1 VAGFFLVDNSAYSRQ
16 VRFEQVRGAINRYRN
31 EGIECTCL
39 STRLEILHSTRDG
52 RSYESVAELLN
63 QYYYL
68 PINENVE
75 AEALHIQRRLWLEH
89 KPRAANPIDVL
100 IAAIAVEHDA
110 TVLHYDQ
117 DFEFIAQVEPYF
129 SQQAVA
135 EFGSLA

>member
-1 VAGFFLVDNSAYSRQ
+1 M
-16 VRFEQVRGAINRYRN
+16 
-31 EGIECTCL
+31 CL

-52 RSYESVAELLN
+52 QSYDSVAELLD

-68 PINENVE
+68 PINERVE
-75 AEALHIQRRLWLEH
+75 AEALHLQRQLWLGH
-89 KPRAANPIDVL
+89 MPRAANPVDVL
-100 IAAIAVEHDA
+100 IAAIAVEHDV

-135 EFGSLA
+135 DFGSLA